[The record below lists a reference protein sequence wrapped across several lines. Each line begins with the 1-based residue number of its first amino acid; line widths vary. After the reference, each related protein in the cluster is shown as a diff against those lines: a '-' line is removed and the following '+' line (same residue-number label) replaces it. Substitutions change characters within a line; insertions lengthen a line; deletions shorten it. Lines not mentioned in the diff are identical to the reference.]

1 MSKRKKIIIL
11 ILVLLNLYFWS
22 VIGYSKLSYNTYK
35 PKEYEYT
42 QLYNPQVNIT
52 LDKSSARKL
61 ISKLVKTPHTYKE
74 KQIDG
79 YGRSIILY
87 RKVEINTNLDIE
99 DYVITYTHEL
109 MHIKYCTENETWV
122 SYKTF
127 KTLYESENAELKY
140 IALNYANK
148 VLSGYWQGT
157 EYDCGYYILKY
168 LNNKGELYANNVG

>member
-1 MSKRKKIIIL
+1 MIKRKRIIIIIL
-11 ILVLLNLYFWS
+11 IVLNLYFWGI
-22 VIGYSKLSYNTYK
+22 IGYSKLSYNNYK
-35 PKEYEYT
+35 PKPYEYT

-61 ISKLVKTPHTYKE
+61 ISKVVKTPHFYKE
-74 KQIDG
+74 KQIDD

-87 RKVEINTNLDIE
+87 RKVEINTDLSIE

-109 MHIKYCTENETWV
+109 THLKYCTLNETWV

-127 KTLYESENAELKY
+127 KTLYESGNAELRY
-140 IALNYANK
+140 IALNYANE
-148 VLSGYWQGT
+148 VLRGNWQGT

-168 LNNKGELYANNVG
+168 LKGR